1 VKILVPIKRVPDPYG
16 RVRLTPDGT
25 GIDDSDIKWV
35 INPFDEIALEEAV
48 RIRENGAD
56 AEIIAVSIGG
66 AECEDQLRNALA
78 MGADRAIRV
87 EDDGELDPGV
97 ISHLLAAIC
106 RRENPDLI
114 LMGKQAIDDDYNQ
127 TGQRLAAILDVP
139 QATFASQITLSGDGK
154 SATVTRE
161 VDAGRE
167 TLEITL
173 PAVVTADLRLNEPR
187 YVALPAIIKARS
199 KPLDRIAAAELGT
212 RPNARVHIRHL
223 ETPPPRKAG
232 RKVGSVDELLAALR
246 DEAKVIGG
254 AA

>member
-1 VKILVPIKRVPDPYG
+1 MKILVPVKRVPDPYG
-16 RVRLTPDGT
+16 RVRLTPDGQ
-25 GIDDSDIKWV
+25 IDDSDIKWV

-48 RIRENGAD
+48 RIRENGTD
-56 AEIIAVSIGG
+56 AEIVAVTVGS
-66 AECEDQLRNALA
+66 AESEDQLKNALA
-78 MGADRAIRV
+78 MGADRAIRI
-87 EDDGELDPGV
+87 EDDEELEPGV
-97 ISHLLAAIC
+97 VSHLLAALC

-114 LMGKQAIDDDYNQ
+114 LMGKQAIDDDFNQ

-139 QATFASQITLSGDGK
+139 QATFASQITLSADGK

-167 TLEITL
+167 TLEIAL
-173 PAVVTADLRLNEPR
+173 PAVVTTDLRLNEPR

-199 KPLDRIAAAELGT
+199 KPLDRISASELGT

-232 RKVGSVDELLAALR
+232 RKVGSVDELIAALR

-254 AA
+254 TA